1 MKMQVL
7 LMSYHIVY
15 GDGVTLMNYQSL
27 SYWRGGEHK

>member
-7 LMSYHIVY
+7 VSYHIVH

-27 SYWRGGEHK
+27 SYRQSGEHK